1 MPPVDTEH
9 LTDEEGAR
17 QSWDAWK
24 LRNDSKIVDLFSG
37 QFKST
42 VQCPSCNKVSVTFDP
57 FMVLSLPLPD
67 LMVKLKIQLVWL
79 DGRRRPTTCVVTWA

>member
-1 MPPVDTEH
+1 MPAVETEH

-17 QSWDAWK
+17 QSWEAWK

-57 FMVLSLPLPD
+57 YMVLSLPLPEQ
-67 LMVKLKIQLVWL
+67 LVTLKIRVVWA
-79 DGRRRPTTCVVTWA
+79 DGARRPTMCVDMA